1 MMSTTRKQITTMHK
15 LYEIWSV
22 NGMWG
27 IIFFKNYSENE
38 AGRLLSALF
47 WFFKIAL
54 LIMR

>member
-1 MMSTTRKQITTMHK
+1 MMSTTRRQITTMHK

-22 NGMWG
+22 NGMWE
-27 IIFFKNYSENE
+27 IIFFQNYAENE
-38 AGRLLSALF
+38 AGRLLSDLF

>member
-15 LYEIWSV
+15 LYDIWSV
-22 NGMWG
+22 NRMWE
-27 IIFFKNYSENE
+27 IIFFKNDAENE
-38 AGRLLSALF
+38 DGRLLSDLF